1 MNIHLLIKERE
12 MARQIDERKLE
23 AIKKATVEIV
33 VSEGITGASISKI
46 AQKANVSTGYLYRF
60 YKGKRE
66 LLETLFE
73 ERFEII
79 HNLLLHEIERQKTV
93 KGIVSIFVERVYG
106 IANNEPQMISF
117 ISKLLSDFSF
127 DLPKQFKE
135 NVSKICKKVIEIGSE
150 TQEINPKINDEVLYI
165 IIVGGMLN
173 FVNIRL
179 RTIFEKKSF
188 EQEDIDHTIELLLK
202 TLN

>member
-1 MNIHLLIKERE
+1 
-12 MARQIDERKLE
+12 MARQIDEGKLE

-33 VSEGITGASISKI
+33 VSEGIAGASVSKI
-46 AQKANVSTGYLYRF
+46 AEKANVSAGYLYRF

-79 HNLLLHEIERQKTV
+79 HNLLLHEIEQQKTV
-93 KGIVSIFVERVYG
+93 KGIVSIFVETVYG

-127 DLPKQFKE
+127 DLPCKFKD
-135 NVSKICKKVIEIGSE
+135 NVATICKKVIEIG
-150 TQEINPKINDEVLYI
+150 TKTKEINPKINDEVLYI
-165 IIVGGMLN
+165 VIVGGILN

-179 RTIFEKKSF
+179 RNIFEKKSF
-188 EQEDIDHTIELLLK
+188 QQEDTDHTVELLLK
-202 TLN
+202 TLI